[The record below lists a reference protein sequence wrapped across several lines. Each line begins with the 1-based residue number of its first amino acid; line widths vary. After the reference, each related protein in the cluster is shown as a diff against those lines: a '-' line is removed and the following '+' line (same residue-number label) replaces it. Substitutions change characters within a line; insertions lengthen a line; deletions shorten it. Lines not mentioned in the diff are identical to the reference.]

1 MATNPKTKAKILA
14 VDDSISMQGMIQ
26 QTLEQQYQVLLASN
40 TVEALG
46 KLYHEGIDLML
57 LDISMPGVDGLELCK
72 ILRKSPAFKKLPII
86 ILTARDGASEQ
97 MEGRLA
103 GATHYMTKPFDPDDL
118 RQTIARILRTQNLGR

>member
-1 MATNPKTKAKILA
+1 MATNPKTQAKILA

-26 QTLEQQYQVLLASN
+26 QTLEPQYQVFLASN

-72 ILRKSPAFKKLPII
+72 ILRKSPDFKKLPII
-86 ILTARDGASEQ
+86 ILTARDGFNEQ

-103 GATHYMTKPFDPDDL
+103 GATRYMTKPFDADDL
-118 RQTIARILRTQNLGR
+118 RQTIAQILRTQNLGR

>member
-26 QTLEQQYQVLLASN
+26 QTLEAQYQVLLASN

-72 ILRKSPAFKKLPII
+72 ILRKSPEFKKLPII

-103 GATHYMTKPFDPDDL
+103 GATHYMTKPFDADEL
-118 RQTIARILRTQNLGR
+118 RRTIARILRTQNLGR

>member
-1 MATNPKTKAKILA
+1 MASTPQTKPKILA
-14 VDDSISMQGMIQ
+14 VDDSISMQGMIK
-26 QTLEQQYQVLLASN
+26 QTLEQQYQVLVASN

-72 ILRKSPAFKKLPII
+72 ILRKSPEFKKLPII
-86 ILTARDGASEQ
+86 ILTARDGASDQ

-103 GATHYMTKPFDPDDL
+103 GATQYLTKPFDPGQL
-118 RQTIARILRTQNLGR
+118 RRTIAGILKP

>member
-26 QTLEQQYQVLLASN
+26 QTLEAQYQVLLASN

-72 ILRKSPAFKKLPII
+72 ILRKSPEFKKLPII

-103 GATHYMTKPFDPDDL
+103 GATHYMTKPFDPNDL

>member
-1 MATNPKTKAKILA
+1 MASTPQTKPKILA
-14 VDDSISMQGMIQ
+14 VDDSISMQGMIK
-26 QTLEQQYQVLLASN
+26 QTLEQQYQVLVASN

-72 ILRKSPAFKKLPII
+72 ILRKSPEFKKLPII
-86 ILTARDGASEQ
+86 ILTARDGASDQ

-103 GATHYMTKPFDPDDL
+103 GATQYLTKPFDPGQL
-118 RQTIARILRTQNLGR
+118 RQTIAGILKP

>member
-1 MATNPKTKAKILA
+1 MATTPKTQAKILA

-26 QTLEQQYQVLLASN
+26 QALEPQYQVFLASN

-72 ILRKSPAFKKLPII
+72 ILRKSPDFKKLPII
-86 ILTARDGASEQ
+86 ILTARDGLNEQ

-103 GATHYMTKPFDPDDL
+103 GATRYMTKPFDADDL